1 MARTTMPTPP
11 KPASR
16 QTPTGRTAD
25 SSAIRSVR
33 AHLCIWI
40 VAGLGVWFDLAS
52 KGWAFAALGPGE
64 TRTLMPGLILS
75 RRSLNSGALFGAF
88 PGWVGVFII
97 ASLLA
102 LAFVLYVFACS
113 SRRQWFLHVGL
124 ACILAGALGNLH
136 DRAFVEADVLELRPS
151 SGYETTQYIGVVV
164 SPPGADPVV
173 VAPFPDEHPDFRQ
186 EFARKDVA
194 HIAHHGV
201 VRDFIKF
208 RPIAGFDYWPWVF
221 NVADALL
228 VVGLVILLI
237 TLWQERRQARA
248 AKGTATVA
256 TG

>member
-1 MARTTMPTPP
+1 
-11 KPASR
+11 
-16 QTPTGRTAD
+16 
-25 SSAIRSVR
+25 
-33 AHLCIWI
+33 
-40 VAGLGVWFDLAS
+40 
-52 KGWAFAALGPGE
+52 
-64 TRTLMPGLILS
+64 MPGLILS

-102 LAFVLYVFACS
+102 LAFVVYVFACS
-113 SRRQWFLHVGL
+113 HRGQRFLHVGL

-136 DRAFVEADVLELRPS
+136 DRAFVEADVLELLPS
-151 SGYETTQYIGVVV
+151 SGYERTQYIGVVV

-173 VAPFPDEHPDFRQ
+173 VAPFPDEDPDFHR
-186 EFARKDVA
+186 EFARKEVA
-194 HIAHHGV
+194 RIAHHGV

-248 AKGTATVA
+248 ARGAATVA